1 MPNRK
6 THKSN
11 FARMLIALHIISF
24 IAFVGWQLFISFA
37 TPYLVFNLVSFGAT
51 VLFVAAAA
59 GSYMPLLRGEKLPL
73 LTQTIQWAVT
83 GLFLIVVA
91 GLGIGLVQDII
102 GMSCRGFMG
111 ASESCVT
118 STGLLLLFTVLSPMM
133 LTPALFIAS
142 VALVIVRTISDIK
155 QNNPR

>member
-1 MPNRK
+1 
-6 THKSN
+6 
-11 FARMLIALHIISF
+11 LI
-24 IAFVGWQLFISFA
+24 
-37 TPYLVFNLVSFGAT
+37 SFGAT
-51 VLFVAAAA
+51 VLFVAAAI
-59 GSYMPLLRGEKLPL
+59 GSYMRLLRGEKLPL
-73 LTQTIQWAVT
+73 PTQTIQWAVT